1 MRNIVKRYPH
11 LVKFM
16 LLMGLQKCIVTSMG
30 MLSKLAFFNL
40 FPLLL
45 HKKMLQFE
53 YITTNPKILG
63 GKPIIKDTR
72 ISVEFILELLAS
84 GAALKDIVEA
94 YPHLS
99 EEAVKEAILYAV
111 FHLRNNVFID
121 VPLNAA

>member
-1 MRNIVKRYPH
+1 
-11 LVKFM
+11 
-16 LLMGLQKCIVTSMG
+16 
-30 MLSKLAFFNL
+30 
-40 FPLLL
+40 
-45 HKKMLQFE
+45 MLQFE
-53 YITTNPKILG
+53 HITTNPKILG

-84 GAALKDIVEA
+84 GAAVKDIVEA

>member
-1 MRNIVKRYPH
+1 
-11 LVKFM
+11 
-16 LLMGLQKCIVTSMG
+16 MGLQKRTVTSMG

-40 FPLLL
+40 FALLL

-99 EEAVKEAILYAV
+99 EEAVKEV
-111 FHLRNNVFID
+111 MVFIED
-121 VPLNAA
+121 AERQTY